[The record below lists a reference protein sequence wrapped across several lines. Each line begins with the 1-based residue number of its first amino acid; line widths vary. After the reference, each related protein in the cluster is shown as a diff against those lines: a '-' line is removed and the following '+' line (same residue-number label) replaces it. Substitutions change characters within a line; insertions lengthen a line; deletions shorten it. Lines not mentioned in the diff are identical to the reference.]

1 VISLICSVFISVLL
15 CGDLVPSHRAGEP
28 KNRGAGERKQR
39 KQGAGADGN
48 GRDASPR
55 VARRCAS
62 GGGITGE
69 NGFDEEAGGSGAG

>member
-1 VISLICSVFISVLL
+1 ML
-15 CGDLVPSHRAGEP
+15 DQ
-28 KNRGAGERKQR
+28 K
-39 KQGAGADGN
+39 AGADGN

-69 NGFDEEAGGSGAG
+69 NGFDEEADEAGAGFRHAGH